1 MDLKHSKFKKEDI
14 VFLVSFISILF
25 VQIYKAKL
33 GMGSRDEHFY
43 ITLGY
48 RFYQGDALFYDDTH
62 IAQMIGFFI
71 TPLVYLFR
79 LIKGSNEGIVLGFRY
94 FYVLFTLL
102 IGLCIYL
109 KFRKEYH
116 YYALLAA
123 SAYMLFTPFQIM
135 ALSYNTMSVGF
146 LLLALLCYKKQNL
159 FRLFLSGIFY
169 GCAVINTPYLAL
181 GYVFILFLVIK
192 HRERFDLKELLSL
205 SCGIAL
211 TAISFL
217 VFVFTRASLSE
228 VLGSLQYL
236 VDPSHSTSIPKLFM
250 TNGYRLIR
258 QLHITFFLLVFEL
271 VYAIWF
277 REQVQEKKVLEV
289 SYLINIFS
297 LIYLGLIHTV
307 DASVG
312 GYVGILV
319 PIYIMGLV
327 LLITEKRN
335 SYLTFC
341 YGVSTFHAFLLSISS
356 NVGPRSFLGSLI
368 VACVITI
375 LLLKDEEKKVLPLG
389 MTSIFIALLLFF
401 KMTNVYGG
409 SNDYSVQI
417 TQGPLKGLYDTQ
429 EAVENYNQT
438 LEDIQY
444 IDTLD
449 GEYMN
454 CISYQTWTYLASNK
468 KCGTNSTYIYFWYKD
483 QYENAYDTYALN
495 HSDKNAWIYFDEKD
509 TPFAL
514 DENDTWMKQFTKIKE
529 LNRGILYQK

>member
-1 MDLKHSKFKKEDI
+1 MDLKHSKFKKVDI
-14 VFLVSFISILF
+14 LFFLSFICIF
-25 VQIYKAKL
+25 FIQIYKAKL

-94 FYVLFTLL
+94 FYILFTLF

-123 SAYMLFTPFQIM
+123 CVYMLFTPFQIM

-146 LLLALLCYKKQNL
+146 LLLALLCYKKDNL
-159 FRLFLSGIFY
+159 FRLFLSGILY
-169 GCAVINTPYLAL
+169 GCSVINTPYLAL
-181 GYVFILFLVIK
+181 GYLFILFLVIK
-192 HRERFDLKELLSL
+192 HSERLSIKEFLSL
-205 SCGIAL
+205 TCGIAL
-211 TAISFL
+211 IAISFL
-217 VFVFTRASLSE
+217 FFVFSRASLKE

-236 VDPSHSTSIPKLFM
+236 VDPSHSTRISKLFM

-258 QLHITFFLLVFEL
+258 QLHVTFFLLVFEL
-271 VYAIWF
+271 VYAIRF
-277 REQVQEKKVLEV
+277 RKEYQEKKVLEV

-307 DASVG
+307 DASIG

-327 LLITEKRN
+327 LLRIKKRN

-341 YGVSTFHAFLLSISS
+341 YGVSTFHAFLLAISS
-356 NVGPRSFLGSLI
+356 NVGPRSFLGPTI

-375 LLLKDEEKKVLPLG
+375 LFLKDEEKKRIPLG
-389 MTSIFIALLLFF
+389 MVSIFIALLLFY
-401 KMTNVYGG
+401 KVTNVYGG
-409 SNDYSVQI
+409 SNDYSVQF
-417 TQGPLKGLYDTQ
+417 TQGPLKGLYDTR
-429 EAVENYNQT
+429 ETIENYNQT

-449 GEYMN
+449 GEYIN

-495 HSDKNAWIYFDEKD
+495 HPDKNAWIYFDQID
-509 TPFAL
+509 TPFTL
-514 DENDTWMKQFTKIKE
+514 DENETWMKQFTKVKE